1 MDSSIKRPAGA
12 GTPAGERGAP
22 LRPGG
27 DREETA
33 GGGRDLLA
41 EMEEALLLVGLAGI
55 AQDIVAG
62 VLNGG
67 AAGVLADGP
76 LGENDGLPPEVGGC
90 DLLHRQGLSDG
101 VVDVAL
107 AHAAHHA
114 ADLQIDL
121 IHGND
126 LLGVELRQP
135 RLSGLAHTN

>member
-67 AAGVLADGP
+67 ASVRFLRIQRAVGAIKTRQ
-76 LGENDGLPPEVGGC
+76 LPCFSWILV
-90 DLLHRQGLSDG
+90 
-101 VVDVAL
+101 
-107 AHAAHHA
+107 
-114 ADLQIDL
+114 
-121 IHGND
+121 
-126 LLGVELRQP
+126 
-135 RLSGLAHTN
+135 